1 MKIHPLKTLGLLL
14 CLAHSAYSQISYSAN
29 DFGRVPVYN
38 RQFLYGTNMGYF
50 GPSWDDK
57 SLANISGGNPSLNV
71 AGAGVK
77 SLRVSLPE
85 HFLETWGYDVRLSE
99 FSHYNSLGILDNVVM
114 LGEPSSGHRDDKY
127 PGCPDESG
135 LFKNMY
141 TNIWDGGANGTP
153 VNDTNY
159 FALYVYNTVTRYN
172 NQTKFW
178 EIINEPDID
187 YGGRGWM
194 PPGMA
199 GNWWENNPDP
209 CELGNLKAPVFHY
222 IRTLRIAYEVIKSID
237 PDALVAPGGLGY
249 ASFLDAMLRNTDN
262 PVDGS
267 ATAQYPLKGGA
278 YFDVLSYHVYPAYN
292 LKTWSNQL
300 GQMIYRRHSDA
311 AVAEYIQVKD
321 DMTQVLTNYGYN
333 NTTYPL
339 KHVICTESNISRISF
354 MNGGVPLIGSDIA
367 QKNYLMKTLILS
379 QKNGVSQF
387 YSFLLGDSRN
397 ESEATNEYEVMGL
410 YKNLVGTGPLTN
422 GNNYSTQYTNSGVG
436 YKTTSLLL
444 RNKRYD
450 SIKTNQMSLPAGVEG
465 GAFKDATNNYVYALW
480 AKTSIDQSEIATAS
494 YSFPIVM
501 NMPAQITKFEW
512 DYSLTGVNTSIASTG
527 IALTGTPIFLSENF
541 TLVDLK
547 DDSLRRDPLSGKD
560 FQVKVSPNPAT
571 NLALIQ
577 FTLQSPTRVHVNIFD
592 GNGRPMMNVIS
603 NQRFTS
609 GWHKLPIS
617 GINKLASGVY
627 YVRFETE
634 TRKVV
639 EKLIIAR

>member
-1 MKIHPLKTLGLLL
+1 MVNSALGQVT
-14 CLAHSAYSQISYSAN
+14 YTAN
-29 DFGRVPVYN
+29 DFGHIPNYN
-38 RQFLYGTNMGYF
+38 RPFLYGTNMGYF

-57 SLANISGGNPSLNV
+57 TLANIASGNPSLNV

-77 SLRVSLPE
+77 SIRVSLPE

-99 FSHYNSLGILDNVVM
+99 FNHYNSLGILDNVVM
-114 LGEPSSGHRDDKY
+114 LGEPSAAHRDNRY

-141 TNIWDGGANGTP
+141 SDIWDGGANGTP

-159 FALYVYNTVTRYN
+159 FALYVYKTVTRYK

-237 PDALVAPGGLGY
+237 PEALVAPGGLGY
-249 ASFLDAMLRNTDN
+249 ASFLDAILRNTDN

-267 ATAQYPLKGGA
+267 ASAKYPLKGGA
-278 YFDVLSYHVYPAYN
+278 YFDVLSYHIYPAYS
-292 LKTWSNQL
+292 LKTWSDAI
-300 GQMIYRRHSDA
+300 GAMVYRRHSDA
-311 AVAEYIQVKD
+311 AVAEYIKQKD
-321 DMTQVLTNYGYN
+321 DMTQVLANYGYN
-333 NTTYPL
+333 NTTYPS
-339 KHVICTESNISRISF
+339 KYVICTESNIARVSF
-354 MNGGVPLIGSDIA
+354 INGGVPLIGSDVA
-367 QKNYLMKTLILS
+367 QKNYLMKTLVQS
-379 QKNGVSQF
+379 QKIGVSQF
-387 YSFLLGDSRN
+387 YSFILGDSRN
-397 ESEATNEYEVMGL
+397 ENEATNEYEVMGL
-410 YKNLVGTGPLTN
+410 YKNLVGTGPLSN
-422 GNNYSTQYTNSGVG
+422 GNNYTTQYSNSGVG
-436 YKTTSLLL
+436 FKTSSLLL

-450 SIKTNQMSLPAGVEG
+450 VTKTTQMNLPSGVEG
-465 GAFKDATNNYVYALW
+465 GAFKDAANNYIYVLW
-480 AKTSIDQSEIATAS
+480 AKTTVDQSEVALAS
-494 YSFPIVM
+494 YTFPAAM
-501 NMPAQITKFEW
+501 NMPSQLTKFEW
-512 DYSLTGVNTSIASTG
+512 DYSVTGATSSISSTN
-527 IALTGTPIFLSENF
+527 ISLTGTPIFLSENF

-547 DDSLRRDPLSGKD
+547 DDSIRRNAPNRKD
-560 FQVKVSPNPAT
+560 FQIKVSPSPASSQ
-571 NLALIQ
+571 ASIQ
-577 FTLQSPTRVHVNIFD
+577 FTLQSPTQVHINIFD
-592 GNGRPMMNVIS
+592 GNGRPMMNVIT
-603 NQRFTS
+603 NQRFATGS
-609 GWHKLPIS
+609 HKLPLT

-627 YVRFETE
+627 YVQLETE